1 MSNEADN
8 TYYSALNNLLKLSTG
23 GGVSISDW
31 TTEHSLITSNGTLYT
46 SLLKTN
52 PTNNVALNALDP
64 IRSNVFAYW
73 YLNSDGKLSFRSKEL
88 NEAKLTPQNY
98 CKLFKGVK
106 KCPDDLLSEK
116 YYNIGFKIAFA
127 PPNSERQ
134 GFMKNPTG
142 MAPFDIVHRQTL
154 IFTFD
159 YDKFRS
165 VYDAYFTGDLA
176 VNLNKKTTMHSL
188 LGTSINEDL
197 SNTIY
202 FYSILASFLANP
214 AEKFEN
220 NPLANT
226 RWTTPSHTAED
237 DSQYKGFFNYNSHVW
252 QNHELDNTGPFQ
264 KPAGS
269 FVYYAAYFGHKIHN
283 RYFRDMTFNA
293 PLPQSEE
300 VSVLNNLVPKFQGQ
314 YGSGGGYIDIKPV
327 YNFYIPLYE
336 NGIRQQANLKEHL
349 LPNLYAFYDY
359 ENNKTSAG
367 QSIKDNLT
375 LQGSISENVLQGVI
389 GINEEPIQGVDNSN
403 QYFDLFG
410 KLAFDQNIDDITINK
425 AKEKFSHIF
434 FSPENLKFIEEANES
449 KSAFPMY
456 VDIKLDTETPGEF
469 CKLFSDTNNMMDLM
483 RAYVATWFTWS
494 GVSNK
499 EKGFLNWN
507 DDLNGTLTPYIND
520 KSPYDNTAGQ
530 SSMLTDW
537 KRFARYNFCTT
548 WETPPGIPQTQ
559 VGAALNMAY
568 NMMPGL
574 NSQTISHEHDMP
586 SFDIFRWWHSKMQD
600 DLAWFHGEQYTP
612 SVVMSKLFNKFGLN
626 FGSWEESIV
635 SDPYTDFANQIK
647 ELLYVANL
655 KNLIKKHFRTYDEI
669 MMGHKAYSEVLFY
682 RIEKT
687 GFLDG
692 IGGQKIRLQNF
703 WIPNMPGHDVTNYI
717 DTQVKYGNRY
727 QYRIFA
733 YKIVIGNTYAYKFYD
748 TSTGQDLA
756 KWVDKPLKTAPGSPL
771 RYDMPPAEGII
782 NYTTVVNSAIEA
794 AVSDT
799 AGTTAPNANAH
810 FVVGED
816 ELGIQHAYMD
826 IHNQPNVQLLEV
838 PIYETE
844 VTMVDHP
851 PMAPDVD
858 INSYIGVPDKIKI
871 DLNSQSGDRDLKPIP
886 INEGD
891 MQKFDLIRYAQKRSL
906 KNLDGTWLDPT
917 IRFKFDDMPSA
928 FQFFRIDFKP
938 SKYSD
943 FSDGLVAE
951 VRTDIGSAHIDSI
964 VPNKKYYY
972 TFRTIDVHNQV
983 SNPSMIYEVEMVS
996 EGEVSFLTYNVLDLD
1011 EEKKKERPITNT
1023 KSARQYMRIFP
1034 SDIQLLVN
1042 ESLSPQNSGAESALE
1057 LGLGGSRNVFGQE
1070 LEESVFNNK
1079 VFKIRLTSKTTG
1091 RKIDLNLKFIV
1102 EHMPADKKLL
1112 NKT

>member
-1 MSNEADN
+1 
-8 TYYSALNNLLKLSTG
+8 
-23 GGVSISDW
+23 
-31 TTEHSLITSNGTLYT
+31 SNGTLYT

-52 PTNNVALNALDP
+52 PTNSVPLNALDP

-106 KCPDDLLSEK
+106 KCPDDLLSER
-116 YYNIGFKIAFA
+116 YNNIGFNIAFA

-134 GFMKNPTG
+134 GFMKYPTAS
-142 MAPFDIVHRQTL
+142 APFGIVHRQTL

-159 YDKFRS
+159 YYKFQS
-165 VYDAYFTGDLA
+165 VYDAYF
-176 VNLNKKTTMHSL
+176 NNEQLNPAIGATHHSL
-188 LGTSINEDL
+188 VGTGANEGL
-197 SNTIY
+197 ASTIY
-202 FYSILASFLANP
+202 FYSVLASLLANP

-226 RWTTPSHTAED
+226 YWMFPSNMEVD
-237 DSQYKGFFNYNSHVW
+237 DSQYKGFFDYYKHVW
-252 QNHELDNTGPFQ
+252 ANSQPHDEGEWPWQT
-264 KPAGS
+264 PAAS
-269 FVYYAAYFGHKIHN
+269 FIYYAAYFGHKVHN
-283 RYFRDMTFNA
+283 RYFQDMTFNT

-314 YGSGGGYIDIKPV
+314 YGTGGGYNDIKPV

-483 RAYVATWFTWS
+483 RAYVATWFTWPDFS
-494 GVSNK
+494 SQGK
-499 EKGFLNWN
+499 GGTIAGFLNWN
-507 DDLNGTLTPYIND
+507 DDLNGTLTPYVND
-520 KSPYDNTAGQ
+520 ESPYDNTAGQ

-537 KRFARYNFCTT
+537 KRFARYDFCTT

-612 SVVMSKLFNKFGLN
+612 SAVMSKLFNKFGLN

-733 YKIVIGNTYAYKFYD
+733 YKIVIGNVYAYKFYD

-756 KWVDKPLKTAPGSPL
+756 KWVDKPLKTAPAGEL
-771 RYDMPPAEGII
+771 RYGMAEQHVDDLGTT
-782 NYTTVVNSAIEA
+782 NYANLIDSAINA
-794 AVSDT
+794 A
-799 AGTTAPNANAH
+799 
-810 FVVGED
+810 
-816 ELGIQHAYMD
+816 Q
-826 IHNQPNVQLLEV
+826 
-838 PIYETE
+838 
-844 VTMVDHP
+844 
-851 PMAPDVD
+851 
-858 INSYIGVPDKIKI
+858 
-871 DLNSQSGDRDLKPIP
+871 
-886 INEGD
+886 
-891 MQKFDLIRYAQKRSL
+891 
-906 KNLDGTWLDPT
+906 
-917 IRFKFDDMPSA
+917 
-928 FQFFRIDFKP
+928 
-938 SKYSD
+938 
-943 FSDGLVAE
+943 
-951 VRTDIGSAHIDSI
+951 IDSGKAN
-964 VPNKKYYY
+964 VDPSTNLS
-972 TFRTIDVHNQV
+972 FRVA
-983 SNPSMIYEVEMVS
+983 M
-996 EGEVSFLTYNVLDLD
+996 
-1011 EEKKKERPITNT
+1011 
-1023 KSARQYMRIFP
+1023 
-1034 SDIQLLVN
+1034 
-1042 ESLSPQNSGAESALE
+1042 
-1057 LGLGGSRNVFGQE
+1057 
-1070 LEESVFNNK
+1070 
-1079 VFKIRLTSKTTG
+1079 
-1091 RKIDLNLKFIV
+1091 
-1102 EHMPADKKLL
+1102 ADK
-1112 NKT
+1112 